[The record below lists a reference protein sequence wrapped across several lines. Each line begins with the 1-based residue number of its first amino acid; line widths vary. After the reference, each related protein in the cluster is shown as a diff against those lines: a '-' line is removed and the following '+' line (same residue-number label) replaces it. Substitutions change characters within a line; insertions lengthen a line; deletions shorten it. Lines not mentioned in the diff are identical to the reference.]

1 MKCNERKLSK
11 LSDIVESV
19 SERFNFDK
27 NKIIL
32 INTSD
37 VFNGKVLNHN
47 YIPNKNIR
55 GQFKKSF
62 KKDDILYSEI
72 RPKNKR
78 FAYIDFDSK
87 DYVASTKLMVLRKI
101 TNQIDNKFLYL
112 LLTSDDIINHFQF
125 LAETRSGTFPQ
136 ITFSEIK
143 DYQFILPNLTTQK
156 KIASILSA
164 LDDKIELNNKINKNL
179 EEMAQAIF
187 KSWFVDFEPWG
198 GEMPDDWEYTSLSD
212 IAEFIN
218 GYSYKG
224 KELQKST
231 TAMATIK
238 NFERNGG
245 FKIEGFKEISPSAK
259 LKPTQ
264 NVELFDLLVAHTDLT
279 QKAEVLGN
287 SEIVLSKND
296 YKNIIFSMD
305 LVKVIPKTIEIS
317 KFMLAALLKNKYF
330 KSYCL
335 GYVNGTTVLHL
346 SKNALKE
353 YKLFLP
359 INLSKLNPLNNIF
372 ENIYKIK
379 SKNIIENEK
388 LANLR
393 ATLLPKLMS
402 GELDVSNI
410 EF

>member
-1 MKCNERKLSK
+1 METNDYKR
-11 LSDIVESV
+11 
-19 SERFNFDK
+19 
-27 NKIIL
+27 L
-32 INTSD
+32 INFVVINPKEKLKKNTVAKKVGMDKLHPYTKQLQGYSFERYKGGSKFRNGD
-37 VFNGKVLNHN
+37 TLFARITPCLENGKTAQVTILDKDEIGFGSTEFIVLRAK
-47 YIPNKNIR
+47 KNI
-55 GQFKKSF
+55 S
-62 KKDDILYSEI
+62 
-72 RPKNKR
+72 N
-78 FAYIDFDSK
+78 K
-87 DYVASTKLMVLRKI
+87 DYIYYLSISKEFRNIAIKSMVGTSGRQRVQQSVLE
-101 TNQIDNKFLYL
+101 QSKF
-112 LLTSDDIINHFQF
+112 F
-125 LAETRSGTFPQ
+125 APP
-136 ITFSEIK
+136 
-143 DYQFILPNLTTQK
+143 LPTQK

-393 ATLLPKLMS
+393 DTLLPKLMS